1 MHKSIVIDSVSPA
14 ILQEGEPIR
23 VSFSVDLPATSDAR
37 VVTITLLT
45 DDARLQLIEHGGED
59 TPPEKLLPAQPGARI
74 SKTMT
79 VSISRRKGLVEDTSN
94 KLMPSPL
101 RILARLKTDRNEG
114 LGFASSIEV
123 MVAGLPRKNETR
135 IFS

>member
-1 MHKSIVIDSVSPA
+1 MHQSIVIDSVSPA

-59 TPPEKLLPAQPGARI
+59 TPPEKLSA
-74 SKTMT
+74 S
-79 VSISRRKGLVEDTSN
+79 GL
-94 KLMPSPL
+94 
-101 RILARLKTDRNEG
+101 R
-114 LGFASSIEV
+114 
-123 MVAGLPRKNETR
+123 
-135 IFS
+135 